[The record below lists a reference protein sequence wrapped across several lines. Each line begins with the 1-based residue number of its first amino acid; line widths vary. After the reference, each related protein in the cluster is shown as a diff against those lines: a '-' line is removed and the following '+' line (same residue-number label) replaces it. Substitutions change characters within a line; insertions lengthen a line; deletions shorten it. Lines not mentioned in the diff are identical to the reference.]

1 MAGSPLLERAGS
13 SSSNAM
19 GSPERSAEEGEAS
32 SSEQRPPTKDEKNMA
47 LYNTL
52 GIGKK
57 ATDDE
62 IKKAYRKL
70 ALKYHPDKNLDGDP
84 EKTEKFKEINYANG
98 ILSNPNKRKVYDE
111 MGDAGLKLMEQFGE
125 DEKLLQI
132 FLKPWFKWVFFAFGV
147 LTCGFC
153 CCCCFCCCCYF
164 CFGRCKP
171 KHPDEEEFDP
181 AGGEEGGD
189 GSRSSPVIATQPGA
203 DGDTGNRPPV
213 VIAMPPPSGGATIIA
228 MPPSEAAAAPP
239 SSSHDQEPPTSPSKD
254 GSHPARY
261 GSVDLS

>member
-1 MAGSPLLERAGS
+1 
-13 SSSNAM
+13 M
-19 GSPERSAEEGEAS
+19 GSPPTERAADEGGGGGGGEAS
-32 SSEQRPPTKDEKNMA
+32 SAERGQNKDEKNMA

-57 ATDDE
+57 ATDEE

-147 LTCGFC
+147 LSCGFCFC
-153 CCCCFCCCCYF
+153 CCCCCCCYF

-181 AGGEEGGD
+181 AAGEED

-203 DGDTGNRPPV
+203 DGDNARPPV
-213 VIAMPPPSGGATIIA
+213 VIAMPPPSGGATVIA
-228 MPPSEAAAAPP
+228 MPPPEP
-239 SSSHDQEPPTSPSKD
+239 SSSHQESP
-254 GSHPARY
+254 SHPAQY
-261 GSVDLS
+261 GSVHLS

>member
-1 MAGSPLLERAGS
+1 MADTPLLEGRRNSGSGAPDGMASAERA
-13 SSSNAM
+13 
-19 GSPERSAEEGEAS
+19 AEEGGGGEAS
-32 SSEQRPPTKDEKNMA
+32 GSTKDEKNMA
-47 LYNTL
+47 LYHTL
-52 GIGKK
+52 GIQKK

-84 EKTEKFKEINYANG
+84 EKTEKFKDINYANA

-125 DEKLLQI
+125 DEKLLQL
-132 FLKPWFKWVFFAFGV
+132 FLRPWFKWLFFGIGL

-181 AGGEEGGD
+181 AGGDDE
-189 GSRSSPVIATQPGA
+189 RSSPVISTQPGA
-203 DGDTGNRPPV
+203 EGGGDQRPPV
-213 VIAMPPPSGGATIIA
+213 VIAMPPPSAASGGATVIA
-228 MPPSEAAAAPP
+228 MPPPDPVP
-239 SSSHDQEPPTSPSKD
+239 SSGNGNEKDSPSSPSKD
-254 GSHPARY
+254 SHPAQY